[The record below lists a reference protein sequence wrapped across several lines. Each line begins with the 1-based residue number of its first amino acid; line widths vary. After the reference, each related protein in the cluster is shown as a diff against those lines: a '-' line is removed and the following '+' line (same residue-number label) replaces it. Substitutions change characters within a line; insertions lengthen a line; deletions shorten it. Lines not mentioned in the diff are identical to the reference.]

1 VPVQQREEG
10 QPFWGGF
17 ALGVIGVTGSSEI
30 AVAKRHELEDCWLGS
45 AHDDFVQFGPD
56 AMQAAWTSN
65 EPTCWVGRVV
75 LSTSVTSPR
84 QSGGERHIPTYFSG
98 GKSSGE
104 FHRSWFVGLTLTAV
118 RKLVKIRLK
127 TNPRVRRQT
136 MQDPVMETPG
146 PNDLAAV
153 IARLKVFLPPPTA
166 ARRRKECPQAMTER
180 GAMEG
185 EVQELDL
192 PEEIRCEFQAG

>member
-1 VPVQQREEG
+1 MPVQQREEG

-65 EPTCWVGRVV
+65 EPTCWVGRLV

-98 GKSSGE
+98 GESSGE
-104 FHRSWFVGLTLTAV
+104 FHRSWFVGLTLTAA
-118 RKLVKIRLK
+118 
-127 TNPRVRRQT
+127 TF
-136 MQDPVMETPG
+136 MM
-146 PNDLAAV
+146 
-153 IARLKVFLPPPTA
+153 TA
-166 ARRRKECPQAMTER
+166 A
-180 GAMEG
+180 
-185 EVQELDL
+185 
-192 PEEIRCEFQAG
+192 